1 MQQQYRFKIDKL
13 VRDKIPDVIK
23 QKGIKVIAKVLEKQQ
38 YASALKSKLLEE
50 AEELNQAQNQNQVL
64 EELCDVLE
72 VMLAI
77 ANINHICLSDIVA
90 QMEKKRVQLGGFKEA
105 IYLDSIE
112 VEDGNA
118 HLEYYKKRPLKYSEI
133 KNSA

>member
-50 AEELNQAQNQNQVL
+50 AEELNQAQNHNQAL

-77 ANINHICLSDIVA
+77 ANLYNICLADIIS
-90 QMEKKRVQLGGFKEA
+90 QMEKKRAKLGGFKEA
-105 IYLDSIE
+105 IYLDYIE
-112 VEDGNA
+112 VDDSNA
-118 HLEYYKKRPLKYSEI
+118 HLEYYQKRSLK
-133 KNSA
+133 